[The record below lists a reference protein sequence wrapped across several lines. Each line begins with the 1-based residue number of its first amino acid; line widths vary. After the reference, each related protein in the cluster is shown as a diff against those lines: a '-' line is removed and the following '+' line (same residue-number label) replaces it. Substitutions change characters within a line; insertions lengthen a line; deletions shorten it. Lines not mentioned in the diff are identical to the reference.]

1 MLDICYKSSETRIRC
16 QNQTSLIRFQKREW
30 DGFEQKPICL
40 LFSFLICAYLPHSP
54 VFFLKQN
61 WCQIFALMWAL
72 PQTSWA
78 VRVAGVAP
86 GKLPCESLQPC
97 VKGKHVLHSELQ
109 GSLSH
114 LISEMKC
121 FPPPALTIQASALPQ
136 TNPSRVA
143 CTCDDAT
150 MALRKRLFF
159 LRQAPL
165 WVLLVWFADN
175 SHVGEHVVHVCSIYP
190 LIRLQGSALKHA
202 SQPSSSCPPTL
213 PVHQIR
219 SPTRALIS
227 FHSARPYLVSGICK
241 SVMAPTQ
248 IAPNYCLEIWETI
261 LLP

>member
-1 MLDICYKSSETRIRC
+1 MLIPC
-16 QNQTSLIRFQKREW
+16 F
-30 DGFEQKPICL
+30 F
-40 LFSFLICAYLPHSP
+40 F
-54 VFFLKQN
+54 FFLKANRFQT
-61 WCQIFALMWAL
+61 CILMWAL
-72 PQTSWA
+72 PETSGTM
-78 VRVAGVAP
+78 RVAGVAP
-86 GKLPCESLQPC
+86 ANLLCESLQPC
-97 VKGKHVLHSELQ
+97 VKGKHVLHSESR

-114 LISEMKC
+114 LIFEMKC
-121 FPPPALTIQASALPQ
+121 FPPAALTIQASALAQ

-190 LIRLQGSALKHA
+190 LIKLQGSAVKHA
-202 SQPSSSCPPTL
+202 SQPSSLPPPTL

-227 FHSARPYLVSGICK
+227 FHSARPYLVSGICE

-248 IAPNYCLEIWETI
+248 ITPNYCLEIWETI